1 MAATET
7 PDIHRTIDAV
17 WRIEAAK
24 LIAGLTR
31 ITRDVGQAEEL
42 AQDALEAALRQWPE
56 SGIPE
61 KPGAWLMQSAKN
73 RAIDGIRRRVM
84 QQKKHAEIG
93 RELESQERE
102 MPDWDAALDD
112 NVGDDVLRLI
122 FTACHPV
129 LSSEARAALTLRMI
143 GGLQTDEIARA
154 FLVAEPTM
162 AQRIVRAKRTLTE
175 AKVPFEV
182 PRGDEMAERLG
193 SVLDVV
199 YLIFNEGYTATS
211 GDDWVRPGLCDEAIR
226 LGRILA
232 ELAVHEPEV
241 HGLVALMEIQA
252 SRLHARVAPNGDPI
266 LLMDQDRGRWDH
278 MLIRRGLAALERA
291 ERAAAVQGVGL
302 GPYVLQAEIAACH
315 ARAHSAA
322 ETDWDRIVAIYEALG
337 HLMPSPIVELNRA
350 VAVSMA
356 EGAVAGLALVDALA
370 DEPALKNYHLLPGV
384 RGDLL
389 FKLDRKAE
397 AKVEFERAAELTRN
411 ERERALL
418 LKRAAEC

>member
-1 MAATET
+1 MLPACYPVGMAEAART
-7 PDIHRTIDAV
+7 DIHRTIDAV

-31 ITRDVGQAEEL
+31 LTRDVGQAEEL

-56 SGIPE
+56 SGIPDR
-61 KPGAWLMQSAKN
+61 PGAWLMQSAKN
-73 RAIDGIRRRVM
+73 RAIDGIRRRSM
-84 QQKKHAEIG
+84 QAKKHAEIG
-93 RELESQERE
+93 RELESQEQE

-112 NVGDDVLRLI
+112 PVGDDVLRLI

-129 LSSEARAALTLRMI
+129 LSTEARAALTLRMI

-162 AQRIVRAKRTLTE
+162 AQRIVRAKRALSD

-182 PRGDEMAERLG
+182 PRGDEMDVRLG
-193 SVLDVV
+193 SVLEVI

-211 GDDWVRPGLCDEAIR
+211 GEDWVRPGLCDEALR

-232 ELAVHEPEV
+232 ELALHEPEA
-241 HGLVALMEIQA
+241 HGLVSLMEIQA
-252 SRLHARVAPNGDPI
+252 SRLHARAAPNGDPI
-266 LLMDQDRGRWDH
+266 LLMDQDRARWDH

-291 ERAAAVQGVGL
+291 EREAAAQGIGL

-315 ARAHSAA
+315 ARAHTAA
-322 ETDWDRIVAIYEALG
+322 DTDWSRIVAIYDALG
-337 HLMPSPIVELNRA
+337 HLMPSPVVELNRA

-356 EGAVAGLALVDALA
+356 EGPAAGLVLVDALLQ
-370 DEPALKNYHLLPGV
+370 EPALTNYHLLPGV

-389 FKLDRKAE
+389 F
-397 AKVEFERAAELTRN
+397 
-411 ERERALL
+411 
-418 LKRAAEC
+418 